1 MTHFLIISRRCP
13 SITAWLV
20 GLFFYSSAAIRAQ
33 EIPAIPPSLQF
44 GGINVKLDNSA
55 RTLIESDV
63 KSLIGNK
70 RFWEDK
76 LDRAVLY
83 FPIIEGILIEEEV
96 PIDFKYLAVQESSLM
111 PDAVSTSNAVGFW
124 QFKQE
129 TALEV
134 GLRVDSEVDERKS
147 ISASSRGAALY
158 LKRNN
163 LIFNNWVSTLYS
175 YYQGAGGANKALP
188 ANWAYAREVTLTS
201 RTDRYILRFFA
212 HKIAMEVALDRYRT
226 TNSVVLFEYP
236 KAKGVHLDEVSRSF
250 GVSVA
255 NLRRYNQ
262 WLNSDLIPDN
272 KDYTIVLPVGSDR
285 VNEVR
290 EKLSMARI
298 APSSVFDKD
307 DIGFPVLRKASVQMR
322 GKNDPIFYEINGLPG
337 VQARPGDK
345 AADLARAAKVST
357 SSFLRYNDMR
367 ANEPII
373 PNEVYYLAR
382 KKKKAMVPFH
392 TVREGET
399 LRSIAQTYGIQLPK
413 LMKYNRLTNK
423 NQRLQTGRVMWLM
436 KKRPA
441 KQPVEVIEEPSRSLP
456 TTEPILSPAP
466 SVSERQPT
474 AATGS
479 SNESTE
485 RKKYTPKLVESSPTN
500 KPSPSASGTT
510 QSRPSTR
517 TQPTQEPP
525 PPRMSSPSTSERVI
539 VITDEDDR
547 SMPQRVGGGT
557 TNETKP
563 RSSTTT
569 PGASTS
575 APTSTTSTAR
585 ESEGQYHIV
594 EAGQTYFS
602 ISRLYNL
609 TVDQL
614 LTLNQRTANDR
625 LAVGQ
630 RLLVRRNAPA
640 AAVSTPAATQPTV
653 RYINHTVSTGET
665 LFRISQKYGVT
676 MEEIQQANNMA
687 DTNVKLGQ
695 TLRIPTRTP

>member
-1 MTHFLIISRRCP
+1 MRRP
-13 SITAWLV
+13 SIAAWLV
-20 GLFFYSSAAIRAQ
+20 GFFLCSSAAIQAQ
-33 EIPAIPPSLQF
+33 EIPTIPSSVQF

-55 RTLIESDV
+55 RSVIESDV
-63 KSLIGNK
+63 RSLMSNK
-70 RFWEDK
+70 RYWEEK

-83 FPIIEGILIEEEV
+83 FPIIEGVLIEEEV
-96 PIDFKYLAVQESSLM
+96 PIDFKYLAAQESSLT
-111 PDAVSTSNAVGFW
+111 PDAVSSSNAVGFW

-134 GLRVDSEVDERKS
+134 GLRVDGEVDERKS

-188 ANWAYAREVTLTS
+188 TNWAYAREVTLTS

-212 HKIAMEVALDRYRT
+212 HKIAMESALDRYRT
-226 TNSVVLFEYP
+226 ANTIVLFEYP

-272 KDYTIVLPVGSDR
+272 KDYTVVLPIGNDQI
-285 VNEVR
+285 NEVR

-298 APSSVFDKD
+298 APSSIFDKD
-307 DIGFPVLRKASVQMR
+307 DIGFPVLRKASVQMK
-322 GKNDPIFYEINGLPG
+322 GKNDPVFYEINGLPG
-337 VQARPGDK
+337 IQARPGDK

-357 SSFLRYNDMR
+357 SSFLRYNDMM

-373 PNEVYYLAR
+373 PDDVYYLAR

-399 LRSIAQTYGIQLPK
+399 MRSISQTYGIQLSK
-413 LMKYNRLTNK
+413 LMKYNRVANK

-485 RKKYTPKLVESSPTN
+485 RKKYTPKLVESTPADT
-500 KPSPSASGTT
+500 PSSSA
-510 QSRPSTR
+510 PSTSTR
-517 TQPTQEPP
+517 AQPSKQ
-525 PPRMSSPSTSERVI
+525 PPRTTSPSTSERVI

-563 RSSTTT
+563 MSSTTAPAT
-569 PGASTS
+569 PSASTS
-575 APTSTTSTAR
+575 SPTSTTSTAR